1 MAMASRAGHHAR
13 RVHLSDPQAPR
24 PGADDAPV
32 VVDFAGEEPAVAW
45 PLLFRARLA
54 RRVPGARQS
63 PWVALWTV
71 LVGLLATGFSITIL
85 AVSLETVADDLG
97 ASRTLITWAVTG
109 PFLVMAL
116 AMPLLGKLG
125 DLLGHKRVYVVGL
138 TGFAVATALTA
149 GAWDGVSLVVI
160 RIIAAFFGAAMG
172 PTSMAL
178 IMRSFAAADRVKAI
192 GWWALVAA
200 GGPVLGLVLGG
211 VIVDAIGWRGIFIV
225 NAPIA
230 AIAAVTGMV
239 VLRETPR
246 APHVDIDWPGVLT
259 LAVASTALLLG
270 LNLAEA
276 QGWTSP
282 VVLGLF
288 AIAPIAF
295 VSFVAIERRAAHPLV
310 PLSLFANRGYSAA
323 MIGRTCFQFA
333 YMGGFII
340 TPLLVQN
347 EFGYSVAAA
356 SLLMVCRPLT
366 NSLSA
371 PTSGYIA
378 VRVGERRVS
387 LVGIAMLV
395 ASMVAFAAG
404 AAGESIALVVLGLL
418 LSGVAGGT
426 ATPSLITI
434 AANTVPDDHLGVGNA
449 SQQMAD
455 AIGAVIG
462 IQVLATIQ
470 AGGGGADGFTLA
482 FIGGAVVALVGAVA
496 VTTIPRVTASPPAL
510 AGATR

>member
-1 MAMASRAGHHAR
+1 VAVAAGAAQRVR
-13 RVHLSDPQAPR
+13 RRELSE
-24 PGADDAPV
+24 ADTPSGNEPSAL
-32 VVDFAGEEPAVAW
+32 VDFAGEEPVVAW
-45 PLLFRARLA
+45 PLVFRGRLA
-54 RRVPGARQS
+54 DRIPGGRQS

-71 LVGLLATGFSITIL
+71 LIGLLATGFSITIL
-85 AVSLETVADDLG
+85 AVSLGTVARDLD

-125 DLLGHKRVYVVGL
+125 DLAGHKRVYVVGL
-138 TGFAVATALTA
+138 AGFAIATALTA
-149 GAWDGVSLVVI
+149 AAWDGISLVVL

-178 IMRSFAAADRVKAI
+178 IMRSFEARDRVKAI
-192 GWWALVAA
+192 GWWSLVAA

-211 VIVDAIGWRGIFIV
+211 VIVDSIGWRGIFLV
-225 NAPIA
+225 QAPIA
-230 AIAAVTGMV
+230 AVAALAGLL

-246 APHVDIDWPGVLT
+246 APHVDIDWAGVVT
-259 LAVASTALLLG
+259 LALASTALLLG
-270 LNLAEA
+270 LNVAEA
-276 QGWTSP
+276 EGWTSP
-282 VVLGLF
+282 LVLGLL
-288 AIAPIAF
+288 AIAPVALGCFI
-295 VSFVAIERRAAHPLV
+295 AIERHVEHPLV
-310 PLSLFANRGYSAA
+310 PLWLFANRGYSAA

-340 TPLLVQN
+340 TPLLVQQ

-378 VRVGERRVS
+378 VRVGERRVA
-387 LVGIAMLV
+387 LVGIAILV
-395 ASMVAFAAG
+395 ASMLTFAAG
-404 AAGESIALVVLGLL
+404 AADESLALVVAGLL

-426 ATPSLITI
+426 ATPSLVTI

-449 SQQMAD
+449 AQQMAD

-462 IQVLATIQ
+462 IQVLATIE
-470 AGGGGADGFTLA
+470 AGSGGKDGFVLA
-482 FIGGAVVALVGAVA
+482 FTIGAAIAVVGALAIA
-496 VTTIPRVTASPPAL
+496 RIPRTASTAAL
-510 AGATR
+510 ATR